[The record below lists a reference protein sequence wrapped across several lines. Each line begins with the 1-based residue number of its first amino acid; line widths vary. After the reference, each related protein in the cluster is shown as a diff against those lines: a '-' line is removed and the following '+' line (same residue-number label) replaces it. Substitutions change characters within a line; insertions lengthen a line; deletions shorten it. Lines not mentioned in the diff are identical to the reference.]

1 MMIRSRILALAAA
14 ALVGFGSA
22 GCALA
27 QSVDPTAPD
36 AVVQYG
42 GPDPLVIEGDFGEHT
57 FTVEVADTDDSRER
71 GLMHR
76 ESMDPDAGMLFDFGQ
91 PREAAMW
98 MKNTLIP
105 LDMLFMDPQGK
116 VIAIARETVP
126 GSLRTITPGVP
137 VKSVLELNGGRAE
150 ELGIEP
156 GDEVIHPI
164 FGNADE

>member
-1 MMIRSRILALAAA
+1 MKRFLVSGMAAFALVLPAPAALAE
-14 ALVGFGSA
+14 LETSPLTIESA
-22 GCALA
+22 NGAHA
-27 QSVDPTAPD
+27 
-36 AVVQYG
+36 
-42 GPDPLVIEGDFGEHT
+42 
-57 FTVEVADTDDSRER
+57 FTVEIADEPEEITT
-71 GLMHR
+71 GLMNR

>member
-1 MMIRSRILALAAA
+1 MKRFLVSGMAAFALVLSAPAALAE
-14 ALVGFGSA
+14 LETSPLSIESA
-22 GCALA
+22 NGAHA
-27 QSVDPTAPD
+27 
-36 AVVQYG
+36 
-42 GPDPLVIEGDFGEHT
+42 
-57 FTVEVADTDDSRER
+57 FTVEIADEPEEITT
-71 GLMHR
+71 GLMNR

-156 GDEVIHPI
+156 GDKVIHPI

>member
-1 MMIRSRILALAAA
+1 MKRYLVSGMAAIALALSAPA
-14 ALVGFGSA
+14 ALAELEISPLTIESA
-22 GCALA
+22 NGAHA
-27 QSVDPTAPD
+27 
-36 AVVQYG
+36 
-42 GPDPLVIEGDFGEHT
+42 
-57 FTVEVADTDDSRER
+57 FTVEIADEPEEITT
-71 GLMHR
+71 GLMNR

-105 LDMLFMDPQGK
+105 LDMLFMDPEGK

-126 GSLRTITPGVP
+126 GSLRTVSPGVP

-150 ELGIEP
+150 ELGIQP

>member
-1 MMIRSRILALAAA
+1 MKRFLVSGMAAFALVLSAPAALAE
-14 ALVGFGSA
+14 LETSPLTIESA
-22 GCALA
+22 NGAHA
-27 QSVDPTAPD
+27 
-36 AVVQYG
+36 
-42 GPDPLVIEGDFGEHT
+42 
-57 FTVEVADTDDSRER
+57 FTVEIADEPEEITT
-71 GLMHR
+71 GLMNR

-116 VIAIARETVP
+116 VIAIAREAVP

-156 GDEVIHPI
+156 GDKVIHPI

>member
-1 MMIRSRILALAAA
+1 MKRFLVSGMAAFALVLSAPAALAE
-14 ALVGFGSA
+14 LETSPLTIESA
-22 GCALA
+22 NGAHA
-27 QSVDPTAPD
+27 
-36 AVVQYG
+36 
-42 GPDPLVIEGDFGEHT
+42 
-57 FTVEVADTDDSRER
+57 FTVEIADEPEEITT
-71 GLMHR
+71 GLMNR

-116 VIAIARETVP
+116 VIAIAREAVP

-156 GDEVIHPI
+156 GDKVIHPI
-164 FGNADE
+164 FGNADK

>member
-1 MMIRSRILALAAA
+1 MKRFLVSGLAAFALVLSAPAALAE
-14 ALVGFGSA
+14 LETSPLTIESA
-22 GCALA
+22 NGAHA
-27 QSVDPTAPD
+27 
-36 AVVQYG
+36 
-42 GPDPLVIEGDFGEHT
+42 
-57 FTVEVADTDDSRER
+57 FTVEIADEPEEITT
-71 GLMHR
+71 GLMNR

>member
-1 MMIRSRILALAAA
+1 MKRFLVSGMAAFALVLSAPAALAE
-14 ALVGFGSA
+14 LETSPLTIESA
-22 GCALA
+22 NGAHA
-27 QSVDPTAPD
+27 
-36 AVVQYG
+36 
-42 GPDPLVIEGDFGEHT
+42 
-57 FTVEVADTDDSRER
+57 FTVEIADEPEEITT
-71 GLMHR
+71 GLMNR

-150 ELGIEP
+150 ELCRTGLFTAP
-156 GDEVIHPI
+156 
-164 FGNADE
+164 

>member
-1 MMIRSRILALAAA
+1 MKRYLVSGMAAIALVLSAPAALAE
-14 ALVGFGSA
+14 LETSPLTIESA
-22 GCALA
+22 NGAHA
-27 QSVDPTAPD
+27 
-36 AVVQYG
+36 
-42 GPDPLVIEGDFGEHT
+42 
-57 FTVEVADTDDSRER
+57 FTVEIADEPEEITT
-71 GLMHR
+71 GLMNR

-126 GSLRTITPGVP
+126 GSLRTVSPGVP

-150 ELGIEP
+150 ELGIQP

>member
-1 MMIRSRILALAAA
+1 MKRYLVSGMAAIALVLSAPAALAE
-14 ALVGFGSA
+14 LEISPLTIESA
-22 GCALA
+22 NGAHA
-27 QSVDPTAPD
+27 
-36 AVVQYG
+36 
-42 GPDPLVIEGDFGEHT
+42 
-57 FTVEVADTDDSRER
+57 FTVEIADEPEEITT
-71 GLMHR
+71 GLMNR

-126 GSLRTITPGVP
+126 GSLRTVSPGVP

-150 ELGIEP
+150 ELGIQP

>member
-1 MMIRSRILALAAA
+1 MAAFALVLSAPAALAE
-14 ALVGFGSA
+14 LETSPLTIESA
-22 GCALA
+22 NGAHA
-27 QSVDPTAPD
+27 
-36 AVVQYG
+36 
-42 GPDPLVIEGDFGEHT
+42 
-57 FTVEVADTDDSRER
+57 FTVEIADEPEEITT
-71 GLMHR
+71 GLMNR

>member
-1 MMIRSRILALAAA
+1 MRMKRSLVSGLAAIAFVLTAPAALAE
-14 ALVGFGSA
+14 LETS
-22 GCALA
+22 
-27 QSVDPTAPD
+27 
-36 AVVQYG
+36 
-42 GPDPLVIEGDFGEHT
+42 PLTIESSNGVHA
-57 FTVEVADTDDSRER
+57 FTVEIADEPEEITT
-71 GLMHR
+71 GLMNR

-105 LDMLFMDPQGK
+105 LDMLFMAPDGQ
-116 VIAIARETVP
+116 VIAIARNAVP

-137 VKSVLELNGGRAE
+137 VKAVLELNGGRAE

>member
-1 MMIRSRILALAAA
+1 MKRFLVSGMAAFALVLSAPAALAE
-14 ALVGFGSA
+14 LETSPLTIESA
-22 GCALA
+22 NGAHA
-27 QSVDPTAPD
+27 
-36 AVVQYG
+36 
-42 GPDPLVIEGDFGEHT
+42 
-57 FTVEVADTDDSRER
+57 FTVEIADEPEEITT
-71 GLMHR
+71 GLMNR
-76 ESMDPDAGMLFDFGQ
+76 ESMDPYAGMLFDFGQ

>member
-1 MMIRSRILALAAA
+1 MKRSLVSGLAAIAFVLTAPAALAE
-14 ALVGFGSA
+14 LETS
-22 GCALA
+22 
-27 QSVDPTAPD
+27 
-36 AVVQYG
+36 
-42 GPDPLVIEGDFGEHT
+42 PLTIESSSGAHA
-57 FTVEVADTDDSRER
+57 FTVEIADEPEEITT
-71 GLMHR
+71 GLMNR

-105 LDMLFMDPQGK
+105 LDMLFMAPDGQ
-116 VIAIARETVP
+116 VIAIARNAVP

-137 VKSVLELNGGRAE
+137 VKAVLELNGGRAE

>member
-1 MMIRSRILALAAA
+1 MKRFLVSGMAAFALVLSTPAALAE
-14 ALVGFGSA
+14 LETSPLTIESA
-22 GCALA
+22 NGAHA
-27 QSVDPTAPD
+27 
-36 AVVQYG
+36 
-42 GPDPLVIEGDFGEHT
+42 
-57 FTVEVADTDDSRER
+57 FTVEIADEPEEITT
-71 GLMHR
+71 GLMNR

-126 GSLRTITPGVP
+126 GSLRTVTPGVP

>member
-1 MMIRSRILALAAA
+1 MAAFALVLSAPAALAE
-14 ALVGFGSA
+14 LETSPLTIESA
-22 GCALA
+22 NGAHA
-27 QSVDPTAPD
+27 
-36 AVVQYG
+36 
-42 GPDPLVIEGDFGEHT
+42 
-57 FTVEVADTDDSRER
+57 FTVEIADEPEEITT
-71 GLMHR
+71 GLMNR

-116 VIAIARETVP
+116 VIAIAREAVP

-156 GDEVIHPI
+156 GDKVIHPI

>member
-1 MMIRSRILALAAA
+1 MRMKRSLVSGFAAIAFVLTAPAALAE
-14 ALVGFGSA
+14 LETS
-22 GCALA
+22 
-27 QSVDPTAPD
+27 
-36 AVVQYG
+36 
-42 GPDPLVIEGDFGEHT
+42 PLTIESSNGVHA
-57 FTVEVADTDDSRER
+57 FTVEIADEPEEITT
-71 GLMHR
+71 GLMNR

-105 LDMLFMDPQGK
+105 LDMLFMAPDGQ
-116 VIAIARETVP
+116 VIAIARNAVP

-137 VKSVLELNGGRAE
+137 VKAVLELNGGRAE

>member
-1 MMIRSRILALAAA
+1 MKRFLVSGMAAFALVLSAPAALAE
-14 ALVGFGSA
+14 LETSPLTIESA
-22 GCALA
+22 NGAHA
-27 QSVDPTAPD
+27 
-36 AVVQYG
+36 
-42 GPDPLVIEGDFGEHT
+42 
-57 FTVEVADTDDSRER
+57 FTVEIADDPEEITT
-71 GLMHR
+71 GLMNR

>member
-1 MMIRSRILALAAA
+1 MKRFLVSGMAAIALVLPALAE
-14 ALVGFGSA
+14 LETSPLTIESA
-22 GCALA
+22 NGVHA
-27 QSVDPTAPD
+27 
-36 AVVQYG
+36 
-42 GPDPLVIEGDFGEHT
+42 
-57 FTVEVADTDDSRER
+57 FTVEIADEPEEITT
-71 GLMHR
+71 GLMNR
-76 ESMDPDAGMLFDFGQ
+76 ESMDADAGMLFDFGQ

-126 GSLRTITPGVP
+126 GSLRTVSPGVP
-137 VKSVLELNGGRAE
+137 VKSVLELNGGRAA

-156 GDEVIHPI
+156 GDEVVHPI

>member
-1 MMIRSRILALAAA
+1 MKRFLVSGMAAFALVLSAPAALAELETSPLTIESAN
-14 ALVGFGSA
+14 GSHA
-22 GCALA
+22 
-27 QSVDPTAPD
+27 
-36 AVVQYG
+36 
-42 GPDPLVIEGDFGEHT
+42 
-57 FTVEVADTDDSRER
+57 FTVEIADEPEEITT
-71 GLMHR
+71 GLMNR

>member
-1 MMIRSRILALAAA
+1 MKRFLVSGMAAFALVLSAPAALAE
-14 ALVGFGSA
+14 LETSPLTIESA
-22 GCALA
+22 NGAHA
-27 QSVDPTAPD
+27 
-36 AVVQYG
+36 
-42 GPDPLVIEGDFGEHT
+42 
-57 FTVEVADTDDSRER
+57 FTVEIADEPEEITT
-71 GLMHR
+71 GLMNR

-126 GSLRTITPGVP
+126 GSLRTVTPGVP